1 MSQTYF
7 ELQVPINYQAQWFAN
22 LRDAFQGESVKWTRN
37 GHITVAFVND
47 NPQHLDLLPVAKP
60 IIDQTH
66 AFNIT
71 FDKVDAFLNLD
82 QTETIICLT
91 ATNIP
96 QEFTTF
102 QQTMHQSLTEAGCN
116 ITDFKFHVTLG
127 KVNTEDMD
135 FETVR
140 QKVNAVAIPPFTLKL
155 SQLKFRVLRGKTIKE
170 WDLDKPHYSYKT
182 KADSQEPAFFV
193 WGRVTSLLA
202 INLDS
207 LSKRL

>member
-7 ELQVPINYQAQWFAN
+7 ELQVPIDYQAQWFAN
-22 LRDAFQGESVKWTRN
+22 LQEAFREVKVNWETN
-37 GHITVAFVND
+37 GHITVAFVNS
-47 NPQHLDLLPVAKP
+47 NPQRRNLLPVVET

-140 QKVNAVAIPPFTLKL
+140 QKVNDIKIPPFTLQL
-155 SQLKFRVLRGKTIKE
+155 SQLRFRVRKGKDIANWK
-170 WDLDKPHYSYKT
+170 L
-182 KADSQEPAFFV
+182 
-193 WGRVTSLLA
+193 
-202 INLDS
+202 N
-207 LSKRL
+207 

>member
-7 ELQVPINYQAQWFAN
+7 ELQVPIDYQAQWFAN
-22 LRDAFQGESVKWTRN
+22 LRDAFQGESVNWTRN
-37 GHITVAFVND
+37 GHITVAFVNS
-47 NPQHLDLLPVAKP
+47 NPQHLDLLPVVEP

-127 KVNTEDMD
+127 RVKTAVTN

-182 KADSQEPAFFV
+182 KADSQ
-193 WGRVTSLLA
+193 
-202 INLDS
+202 
-207 LSKRL
+207 

>member
-1 MSQTYF
+1 MPQTYF
-7 ELQVPINYQAQWFAN
+7 ELQVPIDYQAQWFAN
-22 LRDAFQGESVKWTRN
+22 LQEAFREVKVIWETN
-37 GHITVAFVND
+37 GHITVAFVNS
-47 NPQHLDLLPVAKP
+47 NPQHLDLLPVVEP

-116 ITDFKFHVTLG
+116 VTDFIFHITLG
-127 KVNTEDMD
+127 KVNTENMD

-155 SQLKFRVLRGKTIKE
+155 SQLKFRVLRGKDIANWK
-170 WDLDKPHYSYKT
+170 LKQPHYSYKI

-193 WGRVTSLLA
+193 LR
-202 INLDS
+202 DS
-207 LSKRL
+207 DFTTNYLFRCRNTPR